1 MNGEG
6 DSRYPTPAY
15 RQTGSPQFWYNKNM
29 KTILVDAIGGIVIK
43 GEGLYK
49 PMVDMLDTFPNKKI
63 ILTGANN
70 QEIKK
75 FGLTYLPYELF
86 TLQHNPEKT
95 DPAYFRQMLEHF
107 NLSATDV
114 VYFEHNPEATK
125 SAESVGIKTFFYDE
139 HKKDIEGLRQF
150 IADNI

>member
-1 MNGEG
+1 
-6 DSRYPTPAY
+6 
-15 RQTGSPQFWYNKNM
+15 M
-29 KTILVDAIGGIVIK
+29 KTILVDAIGGLVTK
-43 GEGLYK
+43 DEGLYK

-70 QEIKK
+70 KEIKK

-95 DPAYFRQMLEHF
+95 DPEYFKQMLSHYK
-107 NLSATDV
+107 LKSDDV
-114 VYFEHNPEATK
+114 IYFEHKLEAAK

-139 HKKDIEGLRQF
+139 NKKDIEGLKQF
-150 IADNI
+150 ITDNI